1 MPHPIR
7 ALDNPRG
14 GGALLVEEF
23 LDLKGGLSGEP
34 ARELGRSFARCEVF
48 LQSSLRTLEIQS
60 LSLVNRMHLH
70 NIELGERGSP
80 EYVSRFGFPVATFC
94 GQLVQGNRWRDDW
107 PVSLL
112 IMCFMIWA
120 LQ

>member
-34 ARELGRSFARCEVF
+34 ARELGRSFARCLLTRFAPNVVCYPPD
-48 LQSSLRTLEIQS
+48 L
-60 LSLVNRMHLH
+60 NRMHLH

-80 EYVSRFGFPVATFC
+80 EHVSRFGFPVETFC

-107 PVSLL
+107 PVSLVRY
-112 IMCFMIWA
+112 ICTW
-120 LQ
+120 

>member
-1 MPHPIR
+1 
-7 ALDNPRG
+7 
-14 GGALLVEEF
+14 
-23 LDLKGGLSGEP
+23 
-34 ARELGRSFARCEVF
+34 
-48 LQSSLRTLEIQS
+48 
-60 LSLVNRMHLH
+60 MHMH

-120 LQ
+120 IQ

>member
-34 ARELGRSFARCEVF
+34 ARELGRSFARCVVVF
-48 LQSSLRTLEIQS
+48 LEQLLRSNFIIS
-60 LSLVNRMHLH
+60 LS
-70 NIELGERGSP
+70 
-80 EYVSRFGFPVATFC
+80 
-94 GQLVQGNRWRDDW
+94 
-107 PVSLL
+107 
-112 IMCFMIWA
+112 
-120 LQ
+120 